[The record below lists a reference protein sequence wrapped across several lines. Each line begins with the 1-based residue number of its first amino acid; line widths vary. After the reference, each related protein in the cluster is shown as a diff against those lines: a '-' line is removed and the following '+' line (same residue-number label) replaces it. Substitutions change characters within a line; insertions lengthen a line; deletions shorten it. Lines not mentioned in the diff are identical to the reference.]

1 MVSNETIFGLVE
13 KLFILLLSSILNAS
27 NHTKCVSLSNQKCMI
42 QHTLTNIHPNE
53 YSHKF
58 HYYQFSIKLNVLE
71 VAILWMTCLVNY
83 AFQIK
88 QKIHVC
94 KKDYVWNP
102 SKCICE
108 NGEYLASIMDDSMI
122 LCDEII
128 KSYDEEI
135 KTILTNF
142 SEKNVTCKTQN
153 LYVLLAFLL
162 VTTSLLTAIS
172 IYFYMI
178 KYLTKHSLPFHDIK
192 NLNKSILII

>member
-1 MVSNETIFGLVE
+1 
-13 KLFILLLSSILNAS
+13 
-27 NHTKCVSLSNQKCMI
+27 
-42 QHTLTNIHPNE
+42 
-53 YSHKF
+53 
-58 HYYQFSIKLNVLE
+58 
-71 VAILWMTCLVNY
+71 MTCLINY
-83 AFQIK
+83 AFQIT

-102 SKCICE
+102 SKCIWE